1 MKKLLTLLILFAT
14 VGTLQ
19 AELTY
24 NPNDSEHKLDNY
36 CVGVVSFARDV
47 LFDDVQISNGKV
59 FLYSVEP
66 TADVKKARLAL
77 TDLSNK
83 LILKYAYSRQ
93 FNEHY
98 RVQAKL
104 VKAKS
109 IKEGGEYLKKEIESC
124 KKRV

>member
-1 MKKLLTLLILFAT
+1 MRKLLTLLILFAT
-14 VGTLQ
+14 IGTVQ
-19 AELTY
+19 AEITY

-47 LFDDVQISNGKV
+47 LFNDVQISNGKV

-66 TADVKKARLAL
+66 TADVKIARLAL

-98 RVQAKL
+98 RAQAKL

-109 IKEGGEYLKKEIESC
+109 IKEGGEYLKREIEIC